1 MIPKHFFSSA
11 ITKSIVTFLLVLPG
25 TVFGDSTS
33 DSSLP
38 FVSCDGEALRVS
50 PSDYRIAA
58 MGDLSFSGREDGNV
72 GVFRDFTSYAKN
84 ADYVFGNLEGVI
96 TERETSVKKYVPG
109 RSYAF
114 RFPASIARTL
124 RDLPVH
130 AVTIAN
136 NHSNDYGPEGFRDTE
151 MYLKEV
157 GVHVTGLKGSYS
169 VREVSG
175 KRVGLIGFGFYS
187 RQNDINQIEE
197 AVALVKRVRSLSD
210 LLIVTFHGGAEGAGA
225 AFLKDGVEI
234 FLGEE
239 RGDPRRFARAVI
251 RAGADIVVGH
261 GPHVVRAAECVAGKP
276 VIHSLGNFVSAGGL
290 NIRKLANV
298 TVFLEALFTADN
310 EFKGVRLIPATF
322 GEDRLPRVDPTGRG
336 IHFVNWLGRRGE
348 EDLSQ
353 FEPIIFRGYEG
364 RRWDFERWLS
374 QEGLNP

>member
-1 MIPKHFFSSA
+1 
-11 ITKSIVTFLLVLPG
+11 V
-25 TVFGDSTS
+25 
-33 DSSLP
+33 
-38 FVSCDGEALRVS
+38 

-58 MGDLSFSGREDGNV
+58 MGDLSFSGREAGNA
-72 GVFRDFTSYAKN
+72 GVFRDFSPYAKS

-96 TERETSVKKYVPG
+96 TERETSLKKYVPG

-114 RFPASIARTL
+114 RFPASIAMTL

-151 MYLKEV
+151 MYLKEA

-187 RQNDINQIEE
+187 RQNDINQLEE
-197 AVALVKRVRSLSD
+197 AVALVKRVRTITD
-210 LLIVTFHGGAEGAGA
+210 LLIVTFHGGAEGAEA
-225 AFLKDGVEI
+225 AFLKDGVEV

-239 RGDPRRFARAVI
+239 RGDPRRFARLVI

-261 GPHVVRAAECVAGKP
+261 GPHVVRAAECVSGKP
-276 VIHSLGNFVSAGGL
+276 VIYSLGNFVSAGGL

-298 TVFLEALFTADN
+298 TALLEAIFTADN

-322 GEDRLPRVDPTGRG
+322 GEDRLPRFDPTGRG
-336 IHFVNWLGRRGE
+336 VHFVNWLGRRGE
-348 EDLSQ
+348 EELSQ
-353 FEPIIFRGYEG
+353 FEPIIFRGYED
-364 RRWDFERWLS
+364 RRSDFQRWLS